1 MITTENKI
9 EIRYDEVD
17 KMGYVYH
24 GNYAKYYHIS
34 RTVLMNQI
42 GICDRELEKQNII
55 LPIIKMNIR
64 YLKPVFYGDIITV
77 RTSLKELPEIRMQFY
92 HEVLNQNSE
101 IINKA
106 ESTLIFV
113 DSKSRKPIR
122 IPENVFNKL
131 QSYFKI

>member
-122 IPENVFNKL
+122 IPENVLNKL

>member
-1 MITTENKI
+1 MITAENRI

>member
-1 MITTENKI
+1 MINTENRI

-34 RTVLMNQI
+34 RTSLLKRV

-55 LPIIKMNIR
+55 LPIIELNIR

-77 RTSLKELPEIRMQFY
+77 RTSLKEIQKIRIHFSHKVFNQDN
-92 HEVLNQNSE
+92 EV
-101 IINKA
+101 INEA
-106 ESTLIFV
+106 DSTLVFV
-113 DSKSRKPIR
+113 DSPSRKPMR
-122 IPENVFNKL
+122 IPETVLNKL
-131 QSYFKI
+131 KLLLKI